1 MGFLRYDSPLM
12 RLLGKAADLMW
23 LNILC
28 LLCSLPV
35 FTIGASF
42 TAMQTIFYRLLHNE
56 DVYVTREFFA
66 SFKRNF
72 KQATLVWLVIM
83 LFYAIL
89 AFDYMFLADETSEFG
104 FFLQT
109 VAMILAVI
117 VFLIS
122 LYVFP
127 IISRYENTTKE
138 TLKNAVII
146 AISHPIRSVIMLVV
160 FAFCIFVEIIISFK
174 LLPLL
179 FVFCIS
185 VPFYFCSMVYMPI
198 FDKLDG
204 VTPGQATDTVED

>member
-56 DVYVTREFFA
+56 DVYVTREFFG
-66 SFKRNF
+66 SVRM
-72 KQATLVWLVIM
+72 V
-83 LFYAIL
+83 
-89 AFDYMFLADETSEFG
+89 
-104 FFLQT
+104 
-109 VAMILAVI
+109 
-117 VFLIS
+117 VFVIS

-138 TLKNAVII
+138 TLKNACII
-146 AISHPIRSVIMLVV
+146 AISHPIRSIIMLLV
-160 FAFCIFVEIIISFK
+160 FALCIFVEIIISFK
-174 LLPLL
+174 LLPVLL
-179 FVFCIS
+179 VFCIS

-204 VTPGQATDTVED
+204 VVPGQATDTVED

>member
-35 FTIGASF
+35 FTIGATF

-56 DVYVTREFFA
+56 DIYVTREFFA

-72 KQATLVWLVIM
+72 KQATLVWLVL
-83 LFYAIL
+83 LFFYGFL
-89 AFDYMFLADETSEFG
+89 GYDYLFLAGESTEFG

-109 VAMILAVI
+109 VVMILAVI
-117 VFLIS
+117 LFLIS

-138 TLKNAVII
+138 TLKNACII
-146 AISHPIRSVIMLVV
+146 AFSHPIRSIIMLLV

-174 LLPLL
+174 LLPVLL
-179 FVFCIS
+179 AFCIS

-204 VTPGQATDTVED
+204 VTPGQAKDTVED